1 MKIYM
6 KNTDSKKIN
15 IRLINEYKCKTE
27 KITFILSQN
36 GIIRIMNNKLI
47 QINIIDKEPKE
58 VTINNHEF
66 ICDESRF
73 INNYEVYQI
82 PVNHYVEDITTTY
95 YRLRPNSRLYI
106 VVEHKDEQINNVYF
120 STDEKINMGYIQE
133 DINTFFTLLK
143 II

>member
-6 KNTDSKKIN
+6 KNIDSKNID

-73 INNYEVYQI
+73 INNYEVYQV
-82 PVNHYVEDITTTY
+82 PVNHYVEDINTTY
-95 YRLRPNSRLYI
+95 YRLRPNSRLYF
-106 VVEHKDEQINNVYF
+106 VVEHKDEQIHNVYF
-120 STDEKINMGYIQE
+120 STDEKINMGYIHE